1 MFRLF
6 ALFFATATILVFTIS
21 CSGPI
26 VLDQNTAPD
35 PRAVAGVDPRNL
47 DEQPRR
53 KPIRVGEPVPRLYF
67 EDQFGRE
74 VSTRELTLGGDALL
88 IFYPGNQ
95 SPEARP
101 VYQWVQQNQSSLSNQ
116 LEILLVCNDNP
127 ESNLQ
132 TSQKEN
138 LRLALLS
145 DPNLWCAKTFGLV
158 KEKSPNQLNSTWSI
172 FIGKED
178 KILGVRDGFF
188 DKFEIL
194 TMKAHRSQGQE
205 DNKAL
210 DLLLRD

>member
-1 MFRLF
+1 MFRSF
-6 ALFFATATILVFTIS
+6 ALFVATATIPVFTIS

-26 VLDQNTAPD
+26 VLDQNTSPD
-35 PRAVAGVDPRNL
+35 PRVTAGVDSRNL
-47 DEQPRR
+47 EVQPRR

-67 EDQFGRE
+67 DDQFGRE

-88 IFYPGNQ
+88 IFYPGAQ
-95 SPEARP
+95 TPESRP
-101 VYQWVQQNQSSLSNQ
+101 VYQWVQENQSSLSNQ
-116 LEILLVCNDNP
+116 LEILLVSNDTS
-127 ESNLQ
+127 EINLQ
-132 TSQKEN
+132 TSQQEN

-158 KEKSPNQLNSTWSI
+158 EEKSPNRLSSTWSI

-178 KILGVRDGFF
+178 RVLGVRDGFF
-188 DKFEIL
+188 DKIELL